1 MPTKDRTRRAVEGA
15 AARGLTVLA
24 RFKDVVPLGPT
35 QVKMS
40 SREIKTNLKQAK
52 GDEMTKFIEPLG
64 AERILAL
71 LRAKTL

>member
-15 AARGLTVLA
+15 AARGLTVLE

-52 GDEMTKFIEPLG
+52 GDEMTKFIETLG
-64 AERILAL
+64 AERILEL

>member
-15 AARGLTVLA
+15 AARGLQVLA

-52 GDEMTKFIEPLG
+52 GDEMTKLIETLG
-64 AERILAL
+64 AERILEL
-71 LRAKTL
+71 LRDTPR

>member
-15 AARGLTVLA
+15 AVRGLQVLE

-40 SREIKTNLKQAK
+40 SRELKANLQKAK
-52 GDEMTKFIEPLG
+52 GDEMAKLIETLG
-64 AERILAL
+64 AERILEL
-71 LRAKTL
+71 LRGT